1 MTATDP
7 RLAALA
13 AALHA
18 EAPLPA
24 SIWSQSIFVGWAAA
38 ALRSLPPDWCGHLT
52 EMAALAHE
60 RDLAIA
66 HDRQPYPTAHAY
78 EQVCRVRNEQAATIA
93 QLRADVERERAFV
106 IAGQARENEAEREI
120 DTLRAALDGLVE
132 AADRLLRTVH
142 GEYCGSDL
150 GVCRPCADDR
160 DTIAVAKEA
169 IAAAGET
176 TDV

>member
-1 MTATDP
+1 VTADP
-7 RLAALA
+7 RTAPLVAALPPDFGPFWDELPQPAPFVHETEFNRERFAAAILAAL
-13 AALHA
+13 
-18 EAPLPA
+18 PD
-24 SIWSQSIFVGWAAA
+24 GWT
-38 ALRSLPPDWCGHLT
+38 LVPNDETKFHRDMSHSLATFAD
-52 EMAALAHE
+52 
-60 RDLAIA
+60 
-66 HDRQPYPTAHAY
+66 
-78 EQVCRVRNEQAATIA
+78 EQADTIA
-93 QLRADVERERAFV
+93 TLRADVERERERVFV